1 MISFLLCLAILI
13 VGYFVYG
20 KIVDNTFGPDD
31 RETPAVRINDG
42 VDYVVMPQWK
52 LFLVQLLNIAGLGP
66 IFGAM
71 QGALWGPVVFLW
83 ITFGTIFA
91 GGVHDY
97 FSGMM
102 SERNDGASIA
112 EITGKYLGPVMQ
124 NVMRVFSVVLL
135 IMVGTVFAVGPAGL
149 IVELCHQSGASG
161 VLTSLLFWLII
172 ILVYYF
178 IATFISIDAVI
189 GKIYPIFG
197 ICLIIMAIGVIF
209 GIFTNPAYT
218 IPEIWDHF
226 GSMHPSG
233 TPIWSFMFITVACG
247 AISGFHSTQSPLMA
261 RCMKSEKQGH
271 FVFYGAMVC
280 EGVIALIWAAA
291 GCSLYEV
298 TDGLN
303 TGLAQALAMGQS
315 KAIYDVCSK
324 TMGGVGIALAMIGVV
339 VCPITSGDTAF
350 RSARLTLADWFKIDQ
365 DSYGNRLKLCIPV
378 LGVGLYLVASHA
390 HPIFER
396 VFKRYD
402 RLNNVVQENL
412 NGIRVV
418 KSYNRESFEVSKFGR
433 ISQRIFKDFTKA
445 ERIMSF
451 NSPLMMIC
459 IYGSMIL
466 IAWMGAQQIVASG
479 NNPAVGL
486 TTGDLTALVTYAMQ
500 ILMAMMMLSM
510 IFVMVI
516 ISQASAER
524 ICQVLQEE
532 STVQNPAQPV
542 TDMADGSIEFDHV
555 TFRYSDSS
563 EKPVLDD
570 INLKIRSGM
579 TVGIVGGTGSA
590 KSSLVQLV
598 PRLYDVS
605 SGSLKVGGVDVR
617 DYDLE
622 ALRDQVAM
630 VLQKNVLFSGTIAEN
645 LRWGNPNATDEE
657 IRHAAQLAQADGFVQ
672 EFPDKYDTY
681 IEQGGTNVSGG
692 QRQRLCIARALL
704 KKPKILILDDSVS
717 AVDTKTERTI
727 LDNLKKREGLTTIL
741 IAHRISTV
749 EQMDKIVFVEDGE
762 VHAVG
767 KHEDLYRTC
776 TAYRKMVDLQKLEE
790 EAGEE

>member
-149 IVELCHQSGASG
+149 IVELCSQSGASG

-197 ICLIIMAIGVIF
+197 ICLIIMAVGVIV

-298 TDGLN
+298 TGGLN
-303 TGLAQALAMGQS
+303 TGLAE
-315 KAIYDVCSK
+315 
-324 TMGGVGIALAMIGVV
+324 ALAMIGVV

-365 DSYGNRLKLCIPV
+365 DSYANRLKLCIPV
-378 LGVGLYLVASHA
+378 LGVGAFLGIGNALGFINYTVIWRYFSWTNQTLAMIVLWAASMYLFKEKKNFWITAVPATFMSAVSSTYFVLAPECLGGLLNSKTAEGATIYNTAVAYPVGVLFA
-390 HPIFER
+390 
-396 VFKRYD
+396 
-402 RLNNVVQENL
+402 
-412 NGIRVV
+412 
-418 KSYNRESFEVSKFGR
+418 
-433 ISQRIFKDFTKA
+433 
-445 ERIMSF
+445 
-451 NSPLMMIC
+451 
-459 IYGSMIL
+459 
-466 IAWMGAQQIVASG
+466 VA
-479 NNPAVGL
+479 
-486 TTGDLTALVTYAMQ
+486 
-500 ILMAMMMLSM
+500 MLA
-510 IFVMVI
+510 IFVH
-516 ISQASAER
+516 ATKKSA
-524 ICQVLQEE
+524 
-532 STVQNPAQPV
+532 
-542 TDMADGSIEFDHV
+542 
-555 TFRYSDSS
+555 
-563 EKPVLDD
+563 
-570 INLKIRSGM
+570 
-579 TVGIVGGTGSA
+579 A
-590 KSSLVQLV
+590 K
-598 PRLYDVS
+598 
-605 SGSLKVGGVDVR
+605 
-617 DYDLE
+617 
-622 ALRDQVAM
+622 A
-630 VLQKNVLFSGTIAEN
+630 
-645 LRWGNPNATDEE
+645 
-657 IRHAAQLAQADGFVQ
+657 
-672 EFPDKYDTY
+672 
-681 IEQGGTNVSGG
+681 
-692 QRQRLCIARALL
+692 
-704 KKPKILILDDSVS
+704 
-717 AVDTKTERTI
+717 
-727 LDNLKKREGLTTIL
+727 
-741 IAHRISTV
+741 
-749 EQMDKIVFVEDGE
+749 
-762 VHAVG
+762 
-767 KHEDLYRTC
+767 
-776 TAYRKMVDLQKLEE
+776 
-790 EAGEE
+790 